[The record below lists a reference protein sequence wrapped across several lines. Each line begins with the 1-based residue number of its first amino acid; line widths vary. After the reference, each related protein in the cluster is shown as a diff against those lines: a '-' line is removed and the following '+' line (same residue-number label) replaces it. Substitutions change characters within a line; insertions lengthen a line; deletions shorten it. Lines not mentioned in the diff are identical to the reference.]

1 MQVCAASRELRFFVN
16 GVDQGVAFS
25 DLPLD
30 TPLYGAASLYTK
42 DSQIVYNVRDS
53 VYRHVC
59 VFAHCTHACIFV
71 LMFVCTVYLAHA
83 NIFYTAHALSFVFVA
98 GFG

>member
-16 GVDQGVAFS
+16 GVDQGVAFR

-30 TPLYGAASLYTK
+30 TPLYGAVTLYKK

-53 VYRHVC
+53 VDIHV
-59 VFAHCTHACIFV
+59 
-71 LMFVCTVYLAHA
+71 
-83 NIFYTAHALSFVFVA
+83 
-98 GFG
+98 